1 MFGISTISFDMMV
14 FICIA
19 IIGIILS
26 IFVKPKLTNDG
37 SSGPATSSIWGYG
50 LIIFAIFGMI
60 FTSFSFTTSMT
71 NITKYNTFEYVKKLF
86 VNSLLP
92 IIVLL
97 LSLWVFSLYTIY
109 FKKINEGKISPNVNL
124 YNIIISSIFVIQF
137 ITIFQYM
144 FSQLKNIDVN
154 KKITDIL
161 KHRNAL
167 IIYVTSLLNIIFI
180 GLMTISLK
188 FFSTD
193 G

>member
-1 MFGISTISFDMMV
+1 MLGISTISFDMMI
-14 FICIA
+14 FICIS

-71 NITKYNTFEYVKKLF
+71 NITKYNTFEYVKKLLA
-86 VNSLLP
+86 NSLLP

-109 FKKINEGKISPNVNL
+109 FKKINEGRISDNVNL
-124 YNIIISSIFVIQF
+124 YSIIISSIFVIQF

-144 FSQLKNIDVN
+144 YTQLKNTDIN